1 MLLLRRFAFA
11 LLLLVAAPVW
21 AAGDSHWL
29 YRGSDIAPDPS
40 WTFGTLPNG
49 LRYAVRRNANPAGQV
64 SVRLRMDVGA
74 LMEADRERGW
84 AHFIEHMVFRGTEH
98 FGDGEARETWQ
109 RLGASFGSD
118 TNATT
123 DATQTVFMLD
133 LPHADRASL
142 DTSLALLAEMTDK
155 AKLDPAIVEAERGVV
170 LSERGRRRELDVKLW
185 DTMRPL
191 FFAGTKYADRDTIGT
206 PDTLQGADATGLMGF
221 YERWYRP
228 ERATLVMV
236 GDADPAMMEAL
247 IAARFG
253 GWKGTGPAPRE
264 PDYGRPA
271 KVATPV
277 AAIAYPG
284 SPYLA
289 TLDWTRPYVA
299 LPPTVA
305 RERTDL
311 ARALARRILNRRL
324 EAKARGGD
332 AAFLN
337 AGVQSER
344 SVHIAD
350 TTRLAVMAKEGKWR
364 EALDQAYAI
373 LADALKAPPA
383 EAEVQREL
391 TNLRTAWVAA
401 VQGEPTQLSQA
412 KATSLVTAVDRN
424 DVVAAAPAML
434 ALFDRLA
441 PQMTSDAVEAEM
453 RAMFAGEGPRLV
465 MLSPAALQGLGE
477 ALAAA
482 EKAAPAARQGERRVS
497 LDDLP
502 APGAPG
508 REISRQR
515 IEDLD
520 ATLVRFAN
528 GSALVFK
535 HSDFE
540 KGSVNV
546 ELRFGAGRS
555 GLPAD
560 RKTLAWAAPVLGST
574 GVGPLDLDGLERLLT
589 GRRMTIGFDMADDA
603 WELTGTTSPAELG
616 DQLRLLAAK
625 LVAPHWDPSLV
636 DRFQA
641 SALENFDLSFSSAA
655 SRIGREFGGV
665 THQGDKRWAPLER
678 SDLAAL
684 TPGAFEAFFAP
695 VLKEGP
701 IEVVI
706 VGDVD
711 LETAVAAMAKTV
723 AALPTRPPVPGVA
736 LGIRPPRPEPPAT
749 FDHRGDANQAYAMVG
764 WSTLGG
770 FDHLRERRALSL
782 GGNLVSARLLERL
795 RDQAG
800 ASYSP
805 QAGASSSET
814 FPEWGI
820 FYAGSELTPD
830 KTDLFFRLARET
842 VADLAAHP
850 AAADEFARAQN
861 PIVAGLER
869 RMRTNGYWVG
879 AMEGWSAKP
888 QLIEQV
894 RSLLADYRGLTAE
907 EVRAAIAKYVTD
919 EGDWSILVVPAKAA
933 SGVH

>member
-1 MLLLRRFAFA
+1 MLLLRRLALA
-11 LLLLVAAPVW
+11 LLLLVAAPVS
-21 AAGDSHWL
+21 AAGDTHWL
-29 YRGSDIAPDPS
+29 YRGSDIAPDPG

-64 SVRLRMDVGA
+64 SVRLRMDVGS

-142 DTSLALLAEMTDK
+142 DASLALLAEMTDK
-155 AKLDPAIVEAERGVV
+155 AKFDPAIVEAERGVV
-170 LSERGRRRELDVKLW
+170 LSERGRRREIDVKLW

-191 FFAGTKYADRDTIGT
+191 FFAGTKYADRDPIGT
-206 PDTLQGADATGLMGF
+206 PETLQGANAAGLKGF

-253 GWKGTGPAPRE
+253 GWKGSGPAPRE

-271 KVATPV
+271 KAAAPV
-277 AAIAYPG
+277 AAVAYPG

-289 TLDWTRPYVA
+289 TLGWTRPYAA
-299 LPPTVA
+299 LPPTVS

-311 ARALARRILNRRL
+311 AQALARRILNRRL

-337 AGVQSER
+337 AGVRSER
-344 SVHIAD
+344 STHIAD
-350 TTRLAVMAKEGKWR
+350 TTQLAVMAKEGRWR

-373 LADALKAPPA
+373 LADALKAPPGQA
-383 EAEVQREL
+383 EIEREL
-391 TNLRTAWVAA
+391 RNLRTALLAG
-401 VQGEPTQLSQA
+401 VQGEPTQLSQH
-412 KATSLVTAVDRN
+412 KAMSLVTAVDRN
-424 DVVAAAPAML
+424 DVVTAATERL

-441 PQMTSDAVEAEM
+441 PQMTPEAIEAQM
-453 RAMFAGEGPRLV
+453 RAMFAGQGPRLV
-465 MLSPAALQGLGE
+465 MLSPTPLQGLGE

-482 EKAAPAARQGERRVS
+482 EKAAPASRQGERQVS

-508 REISRQR
+508 REVSRQR

-520 ATLVRFAN
+520 ATIVRFAN

-535 HSDFE
+535 HTDFE
-540 KGSVNV
+540 KGSVTV
-546 ELRFGAGRS
+546 ELRFGSGRS

-560 RKTLAWAAPVLGST
+560 RKTLAWAAPVLAST

-603 WELTGTTSPAELG
+603 WELSGATNAAELG

-625 LVAPHWDPSLV
+625 LVAPHWDSALV
-636 DRFQA
+636 ERYKA
-641 SALENFDLSFSSAA
+641 SALENFDLSFSSAS

-678 SDLAAL
+678 SDVEAL
-684 TPGAFEAFFAP
+684 TPAAFEAFFTP
-695 VLKEGP
+695 VLNQGP
-701 IEVVI
+701 VEAVV

-711 LETAVAAMAKTV
+711 LETAAAAMAKTV
-723 AALPTRPPVPGVA
+723 AALPPRPPMQGVA
-736 LGIRPPRPEPPAT
+736 LGVQPPRPGSQVT

-770 FDHLRERRALSL
+770 LDHLRDRRALSL
-782 GGNLVSARLLERL
+782 GGNLVAARLLERL

-850 AAADEFARAQN
+850 PAADEFARAQN

-879 AMEGWSAKP
+879 AMEGWSARP

-894 RSLLADYRGLTAE
+894 RSLLADYRSLTPG
-907 EVRAAIAKYVTD
+907 EVRQAIAKYVTD

-933 SGVH
+933 GSVH

>member
-1 MLLLRRFAFA
+1 
-11 LLLLVAAPVW
+11 
-21 AAGDSHWL
+21 
-29 YRGSDIAPDPS
+29 
-40 WTFGTLPNG
+40 
-49 LRYAVRRNANPAGQV
+49 
-64 SVRLRMDVGA
+64 
-74 LMEADRERGW
+74 
-84 AHFIEHMVFRGTEH
+84 MVFRGTEH

-133 LPHADRASL
+133 LPNADRASL

-155 AKLDPAIVEAERGVV
+155 AKFDPAIVEAERGVV
-170 LSERGRRRELDVKLW
+170 LSERGRRSELEAKLW

-191 FFAGTKYADRDTIGT
+191 FFAGTKYADRDPIGT
-206 PDTLQGADATGLMGF
+206 LATLQGANAAGLKAF

-253 GWKGTGPAPRE
+253 GWTGTGPAPRE
-264 PDYGRPA
+264 PDYGHPA
-271 KVATPV
+271 KVGAPV
-277 AAIAYPG
+277 AAIAYAG

-289 TLDWTRPYVA
+289 TLDWTRPYAA

-305 RERTDL
+305 RERGDL

-324 EAKARGGD
+324 ETKARGAD

-350 TTRLAVMAKEGKWR
+350 TTRFAVMAKEGKWR
-364 EALDQAYAI
+364 EAMDQAYAI
-373 LADALKAPPA
+373 LADALKAPPSKA
-383 EAEVQREL
+383 EIGREL
-391 TNLRTAWVAA
+391 TDLRTALVAA
-401 VQGEPTQLSQA
+401 VQAEPTQLSPA
-412 KATSLVTAVDRN
+412 EAMSLVTAIDRN

-441 PQMTSDAVEAEM
+441 PQMTPEAVEAEM

-465 MLSPAALQGLGE
+465 MLSPTPLQGLGE

-482 EKAAPAARQGERRVS
+482 EKAAPAARQGEQRVS

-502 APGAPG
+502 ALGAPG
-508 REISRQR
+508 REVSRQR

-520 ATLVRFAN
+520 ATIVRFAN

-540 KGSVNV
+540 KGSVTV

-560 RKTLAWAAPVLGST
+560 RKTLAWAAAVVGST
-574 GVGPLDLDGLERLLT
+574 GVGPFDQEGLDRLLT

-603 WELTGTTSPAELG
+603 FELAGATTAAELG
-616 DQLRLLAAK
+616 DQMRLLTAK
-625 LVAPHWDPSLV
+625 LVAPHWSPALV
-636 DRFQA
+636 ERLKA
-641 SALENFDLSFSSAA
+641 SALENFDLSFSSAS

-678 SDLAAL
+678 SDVEAL
-684 TPGAFEAFFAP
+684 TPAAFETFFAP

-701 IEVVI
+701 IEAVI

-711 LETAVAAMAKTV
+711 LDTAVAAMAKTV
-723 AALPTRPPVPGVA
+723 AALPPRPPVPGTA
-736 LGIRPPRPEPPAT
+736 LGIRPPRPAPPVI
-749 FDHRGDANQAYAMVG
+749 FDHRGDSNQAYAMVG

-770 FDHLRERRALSL
+770 LDHLRERRALSL
-782 GGNLVSARLLERL
+782 GGNLVAARLLERL

-850 AAADEFARAQN
+850 AAPDEFARAQN
-861 PIVAGLER
+861 PIVTGLER
-869 RMRTNGYWVG
+869 RIQTNGYWVG
-879 AMEGWSAKP
+879 AMEGWSVKP
-888 QLIEQV
+888 RLIEQV
-894 RSLLADYRGLTAE
+894 RSLLADYRSLTPE
-907 EVRAAIAKYVTD
+907 EVRQAIAKYVAD
-919 EGDWSILVVPAKAA
+919 EGDWSILIVPAKAA
-933 SGVH
+933 GGVH

>member
-1 MLLLRRFAFA
+1 MLLLRRCFLA
-11 LLLLVAAPVW
+11 LLLLFAAPVS

-64 SVRLRMDVGA
+64 SVRLRMDVGS

-123 DATQTVFMLD
+123 DATQTMFMLD

-142 DTSLALLAEMTDK
+142 DTSLSLLAEMTDK
-155 AKLDPAIVEAERGVV
+155 AKFDPAIVEAERGVV

-191 FFAGTKYADRDTIGT
+191 FFAGTKYADRDTNGT
-206 PDTLQGADATGLMGF
+206 PETLQGADAAGLKGF

-236 GDADPAMMEAL
+236 GDSDPAMMEAL

-271 KVATPV
+271 KVAAPV
-277 AAIAYPG
+277 AAVAYPG

-289 TLDWTRPYVA
+289 TLGWTRPYVA
-299 LPPTVA
+299 LPPTVS

-324 EAKARGGD
+324 EAKARSGD

-337 AGVQSER
+337 AGLESER

-350 TTRLAVMAKEGKWR
+350 TTRFAVMAREGQWR
-364 EALDQAYAI
+364 EALDQGYAI

-383 EAEVQREL
+383 EAEIQREL
-391 TNLRTAWVAA
+391 KNLRTAWVAA

-412 KATSLVTAVDRN
+412 KATSLVTAVDRD

-441 PQMTSDAVEAEM
+441 LQMTPDAVEAEM

-465 MLSPAALQGLGE
+465 MLSPAPLQRLGD

-482 EKAAPAARQGERRVS
+482 EKAAPAARQSERQVS
-497 LDDLP
+497 LDELP
-502 APGAPG
+502 TPGPPG
-508 REISRQR
+508 RELSRQR
-515 IEDLD
+515 IEDLGV
-520 ATLVRFAN
+520 TIVRFAN
-528 GSALVFK
+528 GSSLVFK
-535 HSDFE
+535 QTDFD

-560 RKTLAWAAPVLGST
+560 RKTAGWAAPVLGST
-574 GVGPLDLDGLERLLT
+574 GVGPLDL
-589 GRRMTIGFDMADDA
+589 
-603 WELTGTTSPAELG
+603 
-616 DQLRLLAAK
+616 
-625 LVAPHWDPSLV
+625 
-636 DRFQA
+636 
-641 SALENFDLSFSSAA
+641 
-655 SRIGREFGGV
+655 
-665 THQGDKRWAPLER
+665 
-678 SDLAAL
+678 
-684 TPGAFEAFFAP
+684 
-695 VLKEGP
+695 
-701 IEVVI
+701 
-706 VGDVD
+706 
-711 LETAVAAMAKTV
+711 
-723 AALPTRPPVPGVA
+723 
-736 LGIRPPRPEPPAT
+736 
-749 FDHRGDANQAYAMVG
+749 
-764 WSTLGG
+764 
-770 FDHLRERRALSL
+770 
-782 GGNLVSARLLERL
+782 
-795 RDQAG
+795 
-800 ASYSP
+800 
-805 QAGASSSET
+805 
-814 FPEWGI
+814 
-820 FYAGSELTPD
+820 
-830 KTDLFFRLARET
+830 
-842 VADLAAHP
+842 
-850 AAADEFARAQN
+850 
-861 PIVAGLER
+861 
-869 RMRTNGYWVG
+869 
-879 AMEGWSAKP
+879 
-888 QLIEQV
+888 
-894 RSLLADYRGLTAE
+894 
-907 EVRAAIAKYVTD
+907 
-919 EGDWSILVVPAKAA
+919 
-933 SGVH
+933 

>member
-1 MLLLRRFAFA
+1 MLLRRLALA
-11 LLLLVAAPVW
+11 LLLLVAAPAL

-64 SVRLRMDVGA
+64 SVRLRMDVGS
-74 LMEADRERGW
+74 LMEADPERGW
-84 AHFIEHMVFRGTEH
+84 AHFIEHMVFRGTER

-155 AKLDPAIVEAERGVV
+155 AKFDPAIVEAERGVV
-170 LSERGRRRELDVKLW
+170 LSERGRRSELDSRLW

-191 FFAGTKYADRDTIGT
+191 FFAGTKYADRDPIGT
-206 PDTLQGADATGLMGF
+206 LATLQGANSAGLKAF

-253 GWKGTGPAPRE
+253 GWTGTGPAPRE

-271 KVATPV
+271 KVAAPV
-277 AAIAYPG
+277 AAIAYAG

-289 TLDWTRPYVA
+289 TLDWTRAYAA

-324 EAKARGGD
+324 EAKARGAD

-350 TTRLAVMAKEGKWR
+350 STRFAVMAKEGKWR
-364 EALDQAYAI
+364 EAMDQAYAI
-373 LADALKAPPA
+373 LADALKAPPDQA
-383 EAEVQREL
+383 EIDRQL
-391 TNLRTAWVAA
+391 TNLRTALVAA
-401 VQGEPTQLSQA
+401 VQAEPTQPSQVQA
-412 KATSLVTAVDRN
+412 MSLVTAIDRN
-424 DVVAAAPAML
+424 EVVAAAPAML

-441 PQMTSDAVEAEM
+441 PQMTPGAVEAEM

-465 MLSPAALQGLGE
+465 MLSPTPLQGLGE

-482 EKAAPAARQGERRVS
+482 EKAAPAARQSEQRVS

-502 APGAPG
+502 ALGAPG

-515 IEDLD
+515 IEDMD
-520 ATLVRFAN
+520 ATIVRFAN

-540 KGSVNV
+540 KGSVTV

-560 RKTLAWAAPVLGST
+560 RKTLAWAAAVVGST
-574 GVGPLDLDGLERLLT
+574 GVGPFDQDGLDRLLT

-603 WELTGTTSPAELG
+603 FELTGATTATELG
-616 DQLRLLAAK
+616 DQMRLLTAK
-625 LVAPHWDPSLV
+625 LVAPHWSPAMVERLK
-636 DRFQA
+636 A
-641 SALENFDLSFSSAA
+641 SALENFDLSFSSAS
-655 SRIGREFGGV
+655 SRIGREFGGM

-678 SDLAAL
+678 SDIEAL
-684 TPGAFEAFFAP
+684 TPAAFETFFAP

-701 IEVVI
+701 IEAVI

-711 LETAVAAMAKTV
+711 LDTAVAAMAKTV
-723 AALPTRPPVPGVA
+723 AALPQRPPVPGVA
-736 LGIRPPRPEPPAT
+736 LGIRPPRPGPPAT
-749 FDHRGDANQAYAMVG
+749 FDHRGDSNQAYAMVG

-770 FDHLRERRALSL
+770 LDRLRERRALSL
-782 GGNLVSARLLERL
+782 GGNLVAARLLERL

-814 FPEWGI
+814 YPEWGI

-830 KTDLFFRLARET
+830 KTELFFRLARET

-850 AAADEFARAQN
+850 AAPDEFARAQN

-879 AMEGWSAKP
+879 AMEGWSVKP
-888 QLIEQV
+888 RLIEQV
-894 RSLLADYRGLTAE
+894 RSLLADYRSLTPE
-907 EVRAAIAKYVTD
+907 EVRQAIAKYVAD
-919 EGDWSILVVPAKAA
+919 EGDWSILIVPAKAA
-933 SGVH
+933 GGVH